1 MERGRMQFSVMGLL
15 ISVAC
20 VAVNVWLFR
29 VGPIWGILGI
39 NVTKHVVIASLC
51 QRLGVDQAGRE
62 AHAGRSLRRRRVA
75 IEPKPLAVLREGA

>member
-1 MERGRMQFSVMGLL
+1 MDHSRLQFSVSGLL

-29 VGPIWGILGI
+29 LGPIWGILAL

-51 QRLGVDQAGRE
+51 QRLGIDKTA
-62 AHAGRSLRRRRVA
+62 
-75 IEPKPLAVLREGA
+75 REGPPPRARATAAKATVP